1 MRTATR
7 DHNLFGSRRPI
18 FITRSIEKAEV
29 RTRAMNRKLRDVEAL
44 PGEEARE
51 LLGDALSGSDADEP

>member
-1 MRTATR
+1 
-7 DHNLFGSRRPI
+7 
-18 FITRSIEKAEV
+18 V